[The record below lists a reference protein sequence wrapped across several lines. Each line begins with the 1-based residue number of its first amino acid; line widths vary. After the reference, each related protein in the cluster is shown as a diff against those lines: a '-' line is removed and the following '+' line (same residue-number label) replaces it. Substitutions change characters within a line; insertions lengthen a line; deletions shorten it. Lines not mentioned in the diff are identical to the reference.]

1 MKCVHNV
8 ENSCDTPPKQTRP
21 LAELAQFS
29 QFSHLSSASAFAAA
43 AAVVIVL
50 FAVHTPALAWAGQAG
65 SL

>member
-8 ENSCDTPPKQTRP
+8 ENSCDTLPKQTRP
-21 LAELAQFS
+21 LAELA

-50 FAVHTPALAWAGQAG
+50 FAVHTPALA
-65 SL
+65 